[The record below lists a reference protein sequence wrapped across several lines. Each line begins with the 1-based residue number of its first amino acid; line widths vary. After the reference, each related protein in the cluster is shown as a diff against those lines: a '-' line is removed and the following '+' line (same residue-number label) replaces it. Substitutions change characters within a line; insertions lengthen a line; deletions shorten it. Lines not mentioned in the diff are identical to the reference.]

1 MTIDDLAREINQD
14 EETFDPWEYYRLLDG
29 EEYEPS
35 LRTRAYTRK
44 QRARKIAHRI
54 YLRKKIGYPWYTD
67 KGRYSKGKIH
77 CSCKMCTVKTS
88 RDYWSI
94 SDLRRQGIGSMRR
107 LRKICV
113 RD

>member
-1 MTIDDLAREINQD
+1 
-14 EETFDPWEYYRLLDG
+14 
-29 EEYEPS
+29 
-35 LRTRAYTRK
+35 
-44 QRARKIAHRI
+44 
-54 YLRKKIGYPWYTD
+54 
-67 KGRYSKGKIH
+67 
-77 CSCKMCTVKTS
+77 MCTVKTS